1 MLAHAERSPPEL
13 RAVKAFVTGGGGFL
27 GLAIVRE
34 LRARGDDVVS
44 FSRSKNPQLD
54 VLGATHVTGDLT
66 DGTSLAHAMKGADT
80 VFHVA
85 AKAGIWGAREEY
97 ERTNVAGTRHV
108 VDACRANGVK
118 RLVFTSSPS
127 VCFDGRDHVNA
138 SNDLPYATKFLAHY
152 PASKAEAEKL
162 VLSANDDQLAT
173 CALRP
178 HLIIGPGDPHLVP
191 RLVARARARKLAIV
205 GRGDNEVSLTYV
217 DNAAHAHVCAADR
230 LRVGAPHAGKAY
242 FVTQEEP
249 VRLWTW
255 VNALLAE
262 LDIAP
267 VTRRVSLGVAY
278 SAGTLLEAA
287 WTLSRRAGEPPMTRF
302 LALQLARSHTY
313 DMKPAKRDFG
323 YVEQLG
329 MEEATRSI
337 SNLGQEPT

>member
-1 MLAHAERSPPEL
+1 MR
-13 RAVKAFVTGGGGFL
+13 AFVTGGGGFL

-44 FSRSKNPQLD
+44 YSRSKNPELD
-54 VLGATHVTGDLT
+54 VLGARHVPGDLV
-66 DGTSLAHAMKGADT
+66 DGTNLAHAMKGADV

-85 AKAGIWGAREEY
+85 AKAGISGPRDEY

-108 VDACRANGVK
+108 VDAARANGVR

-138 SNDLPYATKFLAHY
+138 SNDLPYPAKFLAHY
-152 PASKAEAEKL
+152 PASKAAAEQL
-162 VLSANDDQLAT
+162 VLAANGEHGLAT

-191 RLVARARARKLAIV
+191 RLVERARARQLAIV

-217 DNAAHAHVCAADR
+217 DNAAHAHVLAADR
-230 LRVGAPHAGKAY
+230 LSVGVPHAGRAY
-242 FVTQEEP
+242 FVAQEHP
-249 VRLWTW
+249 VKLWTW
-255 VNALLAE
+255 VNALLGA

-267 VTRRVSLGVAY
+267 VTRRVSLPVAY
-278 SAGTLLEAA
+278 AAGATLEAA
-287 WTLSRRAGEPPMTRF
+287 WTLSRRTDEPPMTRF

-313 DMKPAKRDFG
+313 DMTPVKRDFG
-323 YVEQLG
+323 YEER
-329 MEEATRSI
+329 MTMAEATERTVRSLT
-337 SNLGQEPT
+337 SSPREAVHAH